1 MKVKARAKPKL
12 PQMDP
17 GVYMAVC
24 IGVVDLGE
32 QYSEKFKNYSNKV
45 LFIFEFPEE
54 RVEVDGEDKP
64 RWMSREFTI
73 SQSKKSKLFEFVGS
87 WNGVQYTAE
96 SFGEVEL
103 FDQIGKPCQLQLV
116 TSESGE
122 YTNIAAV
129 MQLPKGVKVERKETD
144 TYAFDT
150 EEWDDSVF
158 ERLPDWIRER
168 IMKSTQY
175 QNSHAPTDAV
185 DFPEEDEQEE
195 MEPETEPE
203 PTKREGVPF

>member
-12 PQMDP
+12 PQMEP

-32 QYSEKFKNYSNKV
+32 QYSEKFKNYSNRV
-45 LFIFEFPEE
+45 LFIFEFPGE

-103 FDQIGKPCQLQLV
+103 QLV

-150 EEWDDSVF
+150 EEWDDGVF
-158 ERLPDWIRER
+158 ESLPDWIRER

-175 QNSHAPTDAV
+175 QNSHAPTDTV

-195 MEPETEPE
+195 MEPESQPE